1 MLTAHVKRSPS
12 FADEQDMWRY
22 LLIGL
27 IMGCA
32 IGCGGSD
39 ASADAN
45 GGESPQELAREN
57 AKHAEEMIRES
68 DKGADDSGDRVW
80 KQEARAFFDF
90 RRNPDNRTF
99 ELDPDWARQFTEM
112 AYAAGAPNVWVASIS
127 EIELGGLRAN
137 IADNIVI
144 ELPSSKAQRAE
155 ILGAYNAELE
165 ACGLTPLADVGQ
177 EYLLIAGD

>member
-1 MLTAHVKRSPS
+1 MRR
-12 FADEQDMWRY
+12 F
-22 LLIGL
+22 LIIVL
-27 IMGCA
+27 VLGCA
-32 IGCGGSD
+32 VGCSGSS
-39 ASADAN
+39 SAE
-45 GGESPQELAREN
+45 GEGKESPQQLAREN
-57 AKHAEEMIRES
+57 ARLAEEAILES
-68 DKGADDSGDRVW
+68 NSGVDASGDRVW

-137 IADNIVI
+137 MADNIVI
-144 ELPSSKAQRAE
+144 ELPSNKSQRQE